1 MTTTEF
7 IQQVIATD
15 YQFDPQSPDY
25 LGFINM
31 APSDDPVAAV
41 HLNNIIDNPIAFET
55 IFNELGL
62 SIESAHDDELIVINI
77 DDVAKFTKAT
87 GMQKVVK

>member
-15 YQFDPQSPDY
+15 YQFDPKSPDY

-31 APSDDPVAAV
+31 APSDGSAAAAI
-41 HLNNIIDNPIAFET
+41 HLNNIIENPTAFET
-55 IFNELGL
+55 IFRELGL
-62 SIESAHDDELIVINI
+62 SIESAHDDEVII
-77 DDVAKFTKAT
+77 TT
-87 GMQKVVK
+87 MEEIEYPI

>member
-1 MTTTEF
+1 MTTTKF

-41 HLNNIIDNPIAFET
+41 HLNNIIDNPTAFET

-62 SIESAHDDELIVINI
+62 SIESAHDDEVIIATMQEIVYPI
-77 DDVAKFTKAT
+77 
-87 GMQKVVK
+87 